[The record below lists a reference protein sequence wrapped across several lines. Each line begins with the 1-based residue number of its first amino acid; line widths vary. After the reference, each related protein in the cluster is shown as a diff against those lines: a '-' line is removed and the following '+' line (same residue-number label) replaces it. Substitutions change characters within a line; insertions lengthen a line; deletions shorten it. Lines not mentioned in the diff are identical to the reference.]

1 MNNLSR
7 YIAIFISLIV
17 IGIIFY
23 YFSDIVA
30 YVLVSWVLSLIGQPL
45 MYFFQKHIKVG
56 RFKVGP
62 SLSAILTI
70 FCFFIVF
77 TIILGMFVP
86 LVIEQARNLAN
97 VDTSAISEALA
108 VPLNQLNNY
117 LVNIG
122 MLEPGQTA
130 AFSFQES
137 LKNWFEPSKIG
148 NFFSS
153 FLGIATNLIF
163 AIFSIIFITFFF
175 LKEHA
180 LFGNFLVAIV
190 PPQHEEHVANALEDI
205 TKLLT
210 RYFAGILLQIT
221 IITFFVSIA
230 LGLLG
235 VKNALLIGFFAA
247 VINVIPYLGPLIGA
261 IFGVFI
267 TISSN
272 LDLEFYSQMMP
283 LLLKV
288 VAVFGAMQ
296 LLDNFILQP
305 YIFSNSVLAHPLE
318 IFIIILIGAKLN
330 GIVGMILA
338 IPAYTIIR
346 VIARVFLSEYKIV
359 QKLTGG
365 IGREIS

>member
-1 MNNLSR
+1 MNIRNR
-7 YIAIFISLIV
+7 FVAVFISLLI
-17 IGIIFY
+17 IGVIFY

-30 YVLVSWVLSLIGQPL
+30 YVLVAWVLSMIGQPL
-45 MYFFQKHIKVG
+45 MFFFQRRIKFG
-56 RFKVGP
+56 RFTIGSSV
-62 SLSAILTI
+62 SAILTI
-70 FCFFIVF
+70 ICFFIVF
-77 TIILGMFVP
+77 GLILGMFVP
-86 LVIEQARNLAN
+86 LIIEQARNLAN
-97 VDTSAISEALA
+97 VDTTAISQALE
-108 VPLNQLNNY
+108 VPLEQINHY
-117 LVNIG
+117 LVDIG
-122 MLEPGQTA
+122 MLEPGETA
-130 AFSFQES
+130 TLTFQES
-137 LKNWFEPSKIG
+137 LKNWFEPTKIG
-148 NFFSS
+148 TFFSS
-153 FLGIATNLIF
+153 FLGIATNLLF
-163 AIFSIIFITFFF
+163 AVFSIVFIAFFF

-190 PPQHEEHVANALEDI
+190 PPQHEEHIANALEDI

-210 RYFAGILLQIT
+210 RYFAGILLQVTVIT
-221 IITFFVSIA
+221 IFVSIA
-230 LGLLG
+230 LGVLG
-235 VKNALLIGFFAA
+235 IKNALLIGFFAA
-247 VINVIPYLGPLIGA
+247 IINVIPYLGPLIGA

-272 LDLEFYSQMMP
+272 LDLEFYTQMMP

-338 IPAYTIIR
+338 IPVYTIIR

-365 IGREIS
+365 IGKGIT